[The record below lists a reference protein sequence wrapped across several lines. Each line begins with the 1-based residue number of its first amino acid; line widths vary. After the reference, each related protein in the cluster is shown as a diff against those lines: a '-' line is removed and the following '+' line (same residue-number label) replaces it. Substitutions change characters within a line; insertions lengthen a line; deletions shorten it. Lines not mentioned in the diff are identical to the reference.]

1 MSSSRR
7 RDVLKMVGAA
17 ALGAYSSARA
27 SAAERPV
34 RVGLVG
40 VGNRGTSHVRTLLD
54 VPGVELPAICDIN
67 EENLGRAQ
75 GIVEKAGRSRP
86 EGYSR
91 GVEDFR
97 RMVQREDLDAI
108 LTATPWEWHT
118 PVCVAAMKA
127 GKYAAT
133 EVPAAITVEECWEL
147 VNTSEQ
153 TGKPCMILENVCYY
167 RNVMMVLNMIRQGVL
182 GELVHAEGGY
192 QHDVRAAKISPT
204 GEIKW
209 RGMHS
214 VKRNANLYPTHPI
227 GPIAWW
233 LDINRGDRFT
243 YLVSMSS
250 KSRGINHY
258 VSKRFGAEHPNAKRA
273 YALGD
278 VNTTL
283 IQTARGLTVTL
294 YHDTQSPRPYD
305 LILRVQGTE
314 GIYSGTL
321 DKVFVEGRSPM
332 AGARRNTPVWE
343 ELNEYY
349 AKYEHP
355 IWKTLGQTAKQYPHG
370 PADYIELEQ
379 FVQAVRNRS
388 QTPIDVYD
396 SATWSVITP
405 LSERSVA
412 GKSAAID
419 FPDFTRGK
427 WQSAKPVEIR
437 G

>member
-1 MSSSRR
+1 MRNPNRR
-7 RDVLKMVGAA
+7 EILKAAGALA
-17 ALGAYSSARA
+17 AFRLSGMQ
-27 SAAERPV
+27 AAEKPV
-34 RVGLVG
+34 RIGMVG
-40 VGNRGTSHVRTLLD
+40 VGGRGTAHVRTLLD
-54 VPGVELPAICDIN
+54 VPGVEIPAICDIN
-67 EENLGRAQ
+67 EANLARSQ
-75 GIVEKAGRSRP
+75 NLIQEAGHARP

-91 GVEDFR
+91 GPEDFR
-97 RMVQREDLDAI
+97 RLVERDDLDAVI
-108 LTATPWEWHT
+108 TATPWEWHT

-133 EVPAAITVEECWEL
+133 EVPAAITEEEAWEL
-147 VNTSEQ
+147 VDTSER

-167 RNVMMVLNMIRQGVL
+167 RNVLMVLNLIRNGVL
-182 GELVHAEGGY
+182 GELLHAEGGY
-192 QHDVRAAKISPT
+192 QHDVRRGKIGPS

-214 VKRNANLYPTHPI
+214 VKRDANLYPTHPI

-233 LDINRGDRFT
+233 MDINRGDRFT

-250 KSRGINHY
+250 NSRGINHY
-258 VSKRFGAEHPNAKRA
+258 VAEHFGADHPNAKRK

-283 IQTARGLTVTL
+283 IKTERGLTVTL

-305 LILRVQGTE
+305 LILRVQGTK

-321 DKVFVEGRSPM
+321 DKIYVENPNPAQGSQ
-332 AGARRNTPVWE
+332 TESWE
-343 ELNEYY
+343 DLGPYY
-349 AKYEHP
+349 QKYEHP
-355 IWKTLGQTAKQYPHG
+355 LWKKWGQPAKAYPHG
-370 PADYIELEQ
+370 PADFIELVE
-379 FVQAVRNRS
+379 FASAVRRGV

-412 GKSAAID
+412 SKSAAID

-427 WQSAKPVEIR
+427 WREPRPLQFDV
-437 G
+437 